1 MRALAEPATDSPTTS
16 EDRRLVATAVEA
28 SARTGAAGGPAVG
41 RWDAGEP
48 AADRTAARDT
58 AGTSGP
64 GGSAVD
70 VRAVTQAIRGHT
82 TLHDVSFSVAP
93 GEVVAIVGGSGA
105 GKTTLLETM
114 VGIRQPVAGEV
125 RIAGTHSRS
134 DVGYVPQD
142 DIIHRDLPLARTLRY
157 AAQLR
162 LPAATTSDE
171 VDRTVDETLVA
182 LDLAE
187 RATVRVGSLSGGQRK
202 RASIAVEM
210 LTRPAVFFLD
220 EPTSGLDPATAREVL
235 RLLRRLAGAGT
246 TIVLTTHSPTDI
258 DLCDRIVFLAR
269 DGYLA
274 FVGTPA
280 EARRHF
286 ATDDLTVAYERL
298 ALEDTPQT
306 WAQRFAAVREP
317 VEHHAIGPGG
327 DQHAGDVTAS
337 PIQVTTGARPQ
348 SLSRRQTG
356 GRPPESGAALRSP
369 TAGRAASVSGEPD
382 PGADRR
388 AGALRQW
395 VVLTRRSADL
405 LVRNRLTLA
414 VLVGSPAL
422 VIAMMAVLFRPGA
435 FDAAGTSAAEAT
447 QTVFWLAFAGFF
459 FGLTYGLL
467 QIVGEMPILRRERL
481 AGLHVTAYVGAKVA
495 VLTPVLVVVAGGMLA
510 VLRALDRLPSASGTV
525 YAALLITLTL
535 EALAAL
541 ALGLLASAAV
551 TDAAQ
556 ATLALPMLCFP
567 QVLFAGAIV
576 PVPDM
581 ASPGQAMSVGL
592 ANRWAFESLG
602 RALDLDQLVASLS
615 PSSAHHAAFAGSP
628 VEGWAVLVGFVGLL
642 LAATVAVLHR
652 RAPA

>member
-1 MRALAEPATDSPTTS
+1 MRSAADPTIDSI
-16 EDRRLVATAVEA
+16 
-28 SARTGAAGGPAVG
+28 
-41 RWDAGEP
+41 
-48 AADRTAARDT
+48 AADRWSTDAA
-58 AGTSGP
+58 
-64 GGSAVD
+64 VE
-70 VRAVTQAIRGHT
+70 VLEVTQITQGRT

-114 VGIRQPVAGEV
+114 VGIRPPAVGEV
-125 RIAGTHSRS
+125 RIAGAHGRS

-162 LPAATTSDE
+162 LPASTAPDMVE
-171 VDRTVDETLVA
+171 RTVDEALAA

-187 RATVRVGSLSGGQRK
+187 RKTVRVGSLSGGQRK
-202 RASIAVEM
+202 RASIAVEL

-246 TIVLTTHSPTDI
+246 SIVLTTHSPTDI

-286 ATDDLTVAYERL
+286 ETGDLTVAYERL
-298 ALEDTPQT
+298 ALEDTPET
-306 WAQRFAAVREP
+306 WARRFASVRRRSDG
-317 VEHHAIGPGG
+317 H
-327 DQHAGDVTAS
+327 DAGHVA
-337 PIQVTTGARPQ
+337 GAPTRVPQ
-348 SLSRRQTG
+348 
-356 GRPPESGAALRSP
+356 P
-369 TAGRAASVSGEPD
+369 SVSNQPD
-382 PGADRR
+382 PPDGHDPLAPSR
-388 AGALRQW
+388 AGPFRQW
-395 VVLTRRSADL
+395 AVLTRRSADL
-405 LVRNRLTLA
+405 LIRNRLTLA

-422 VIAMMAVLFRPGA
+422 VITMMAVLFRPGA
-435 FDAAGTSAAEAT
+435 FDAAATSPGEAT

-467 QIVGEMPILRRERL
+467 QIVGEMAILRRERL
-481 AGLHVTAYVGAKVA
+481 AGLHVTAYVGAKVT
-495 VLTPVLVVVAGGMLA
+495 VLTPVLVAVAGGMLA
-510 VLRALDRLPSASGTV
+510 VLRALDRLPSAGGSV
-525 YAALLITLTL
+525 YAALLVTLTL

-541 ALGLLASAAV
+541 ALGLLASASV

-581 ASPGQAMSVGL
+581 AGPGQVMSVGL

-602 RALDLDQLVASLS
+602 RALELDRLVVSLS
-615 PSSAHHAAFAGSP
+615 PASAHHAAFAGSP
-628 VEGWAVLVGFVGLL
+628 IEGWAVLAGFAGLL

>member
-1 MRALAEPATDSPTTS
+1 MRSAADPTI
-16 EDRRLVATAVEA
+16 D
-28 SARTGAAGGPAVG
+28 GI
-41 RWDAGEP
+41 
-48 AADRTAARDT
+48 AADRWSTDAAVEVLD
-58 AGTSGP
+58 
-64 GGSAVD
+64 
-70 VRAVTQAIRGHT
+70 VTQITQGRT

-114 VGIRQPVAGEV
+114 VGIRPPAAGEV
-125 RIAGTHSRS
+125 RIAGAHGRS

-162 LPAATTSDE
+162 LPASTAPDM
-171 VDRTVDETLVA
+171 VDRTVDEALAA

-187 RATVRVGSLSGGQRK
+187 RETVRVGSLSGGQRK

-286 ATDDLTVAYERL
+286 ETGDLTVAYERL
-298 ALEDTPQT
+298 ALEDTPET
-306 WAQRFAAVREP
+306 WAQRFASVRRSSDG
-317 VEHHAIGPGG
+317 H
-327 DQHAGDVTAS
+327 D
-337 PIQVTTGARPQ
+337 ARH
-348 SLSRRQTG
+348 
-356 GRPPESGAALRSP
+356 
-369 TAGRAASVSGEPD
+369 VSGESTRVPQQSVSNQPD
-382 PGADRR
+382 PPDGHDPLAPSR
-388 AGALRQW
+388 AGPLRQW
-395 VVLTRRSADL
+395 AVLTRRSADL
-405 LVRNRLTLA
+405 LIRNRLTLA

-422 VIAMMAVLFRPGA
+422 VITMMAVLFRPGA
-435 FDAAGTSAAEAT
+435 FDAAATSPGEAT

-467 QIVGEMPILRRERL
+467 QIVGEMAILRRERL
-481 AGLHVTAYVGAKVA
+481 AGLHVTAYVGAKVT
-495 VLTPVLVVVAGGMLA
+495 VLTPVLVAVAGGMLA
-510 VLRALDRLPSASGTV
+510 VLRALDRLPSAGGSV
-525 YAALLITLTL
+525 YAALLVTLTL

-541 ALGLLASAAV
+541 ALGLLASASV

-581 ASPGQAMSVGL
+581 AGPGQVMSVGL

-602 RALDLDQLVASLS
+602 RALELDRLVVSLS
-615 PSSAHHAAFAGSP
+615 PASAHHAAFAGSP
-628 VEGWAVLVGFVGLL
+628 IEGWAVLAGFAGLL

>member
-1 MRALAEPATDSPTTS
+1 MRTADPTTDSITAG
-16 EDRRLVATAVEA
+16 RGAGRAAVEV
-28 SARTGAAGGPAVG
+28 AG
-41 RWDAGEP
+41 
-48 AADRTAARDT
+48 
-58 AGTSGP
+58 
-64 GGSAVD
+64 
-70 VRAVTQAIRGHT
+70 VTQRVQGRT
-82 TLHDVSFSVAP
+82 TLHDISFSVAA

-105 GKTTLLETM
+105 GKTTLLEAM
-114 VGIRQPVAGEV
+114 IGVRPPAAGEV
-125 RIAGTHSRS
+125 RIAGAHDRA

-142 DIIHRDLPLARTLRY
+142 DIIHRDLPLVRTLRY

-162 LPAATTSDE
+162 LPASTPPEA
-171 VDRTVDETLVA
+171 VNRTVDETLAA

-187 RATVRVGSLSGGQRK
+187 RANVRVGSLSGGQRK
-202 RASIAVEM
+202 RASIAVEL

-274 FVGTPA
+274 FIGTPA

-286 ATDDLTVAYERL
+286 ATEDLTVAYERL
-298 ALEDTPQT
+298 ALEDTPET
-306 WAQRFAAVREP
+306 WAHRFASVRGRHDGP
-317 VEHHAIGPGG
+317 DARGGAIAAAPPAPQRPNQLGQR
-327 DQHAGDVTAS
+327 DQRARRRAS
-337 PIQVTTGARPQ
+337 P
-348 SLSRRQTG
+348 
-356 GRPPESGAALRSP
+356 
-369 TAGRAASVSGEPD
+369 
-382 PGADRR
+382 
-388 AGALRQW
+388 LRQW
-395 VVLTRRSADL
+395 AVLTRRSADL
-405 LVRNRLTLA
+405 LFRNRLTLA

-422 VIAMMAVLFRPGA
+422 VIGMMAVLFRPGA
-435 FDAAGTSAAEAT
+435 FDATTASSGEAT

-467 QIVGEMPILRRERL
+467 QIVGEMAILRRERL
-481 AGLHVTAYVGAKVA
+481 AGLHAGAYVAAKVA
-495 VLTPVLVVVAGGMLA
+495 VLTPVLLAVAGGMLA
-510 VLRALDRLPSASGTV
+510 VLRALDRLPPASGSV
-525 YAALLITLTL
+525 YAGLLVTLTL

-551 TDAAQ
+551 TNVAQ

-581 ASPGQAMSVGL
+581 AAPGRAMSVGL

-602 RALDLDQLVASLS
+602 RALDLDRLGAFGA
-615 PSSAHHAAFAGSP
+615 PSSAQDAAFGGSP
-628 VEGWAVLVGFVGLL
+628 VEGWIVLAGFVALL
-642 LAATVAVLHR
+642 LAATVAVLAR

>member
-1 MRALAEPATDSPTTS
+1 VRSADDQGIDPRPHGSDVVLSTADPTT
-16 EDRRLVATAVEA
+16 DRVATGRRSSDAAVEVLGV
-28 SARTGAAGGPAVG
+28 RQITQG
-41 RWDAGEP
+41 R
-48 AADRTAARDT
+48 
-58 AGTSGP
+58 
-64 GGSAVD
+64 
-70 VRAVTQAIRGHT
+70 T
-82 TLHDVSFSVAP
+82 TLRDVSFSVAP

-114 VGIRQPVAGEV
+114 VGIRQPAAGEV
-125 RIAGTHSRS
+125 RIAGAQGRS

-162 LPAATTSDE
+162 LPASTAPAA
-171 VDRTVDETLVA
+171 VDRIVDETLAA

-280 EARRHF
+280 EARQHF
-286 ATDDLTVAYERL
+286 ATGDLTVAYERL
-298 ALEDTPQT
+298 ALEDTPEA
-306 WAQRFAAVREP
+306 WAQRFTPIRRR
-317 VEHHAIGPGG
+317 GG
-327 DQHAGDVTAS
+327 HDARRV
-337 PIQVTTGARPQ
+337 TGAPTPAPVQ
-348 SLSRRQTG
+348 SV
-356 GRPPESGAALRSP
+356 PNP
-369 TAGRAASVSGEPD
+369 SGEPD
-382 PGADRR
+382 PLARRR
-388 AGALRQW
+388 AGPLRQW
-395 VVLTRRSADL
+395 AVLTRRNADL

-422 VIAMMAVLFRPGA
+422 VIGMMAVLFRPGA
-435 FDAAGTSAAEAT
+435 FATGATSAAEAT

-467 QIVGEMPILRRERL
+467 QIVGEMAILRRERM

-495 VLTPVLVVVAGGMLA
+495 VLTPVLLVVAGGMLA
-510 VLRALDRLPSASGTV
+510 VLRALDRLPSAGGGV
-525 YAALLITLTL
+525 YAALLVTLTL

-551 TDAAQ
+551 TDVAQ

-581 ASPGQAMSVGL
+581 ATPGQAMSLGL

-602 RALDLDQLVASLS
+602 RALDLDRLVAPLS
-615 PSSAHHAAFAGSP
+615 PSSAHQAAFTGSP
-628 VEGWAVLVGFVGLL
+628 VEGWAVLAGFAALL
-642 LAATVAVLHR
+642 LAATIAVLHR

>member
-1 MRALAEPATDSPTTS
+1 MRTATADPITDRLAEGRHSSDA
-16 EDRRLVATAVEA
+16 AVE
-28 SARTGAAGGPAVG
+28 VL
-41 RWDAGEP
+41 E
-48 AADRTAARDT
+48 
-58 AGTSGP
+58 
-64 GGSAVD
+64 
-70 VRAVTQAIRGHT
+70 VTQMTQGRT
-82 TLHDVSFSVAP
+82 TLHDVSFSVAT

-114 VGIRQPVAGEV
+114 VGIRRPAAGEV
-125 RIAGTHSRS
+125 RIAGALGRS

-162 LPAATTSDE
+162 LPADTPPGA
-171 VDRTVDETLVA
+171 VDRTVDETLAA

-187 RATVRVGSLSGGQRK
+187 RKTVRVGSLSGGQRK

-235 RLLRRLAGAGT
+235 RLLRRLAVGGA

-286 ATDDLTVAYERL
+286 ATGDLTVAYERL
-298 ALEDTPQT
+298 ALEDTPET
-306 WAQRFAAVREP
+306 WAQRFGSVRPRSDGHDGRHLSGTPTRVPEP
-317 VEHHAIGPGG
+317 SLPN
-327 DQHAGDVTAS
+327 
-337 PIQVTTGARPQ
+337 RP
-348 SLSRRQTG
+348 
-356 GRPPESGAALRSP
+356 GRPAHP
-369 TAGRAASVSGEPD
+369 GRRD
-382 PGADRR
+382 PLSQRR
-388 AGALRQW
+388 AGPLRQW
-395 VVLTRRSADL
+395 AVLTRRSADL

-422 VIAMMAVLFRPGA
+422 VITMMAVLFRPGA
-435 FDAAGTSAAEAT
+435 FDAAATSSGEAT

-467 QIVGEMPILRRERL
+467 QIVGEMAILRRERL
-481 AGLHVTAYVGAKVA
+481 AGLHLTAYVGAKVA
-495 VLTPVLVVVAGGMLA
+495 VLTPVLVVVAGGMLT
-510 VLRALDRLPSASGTV
+510 VLRALDRLPSTGGSV
-525 YAALLITLTL
+525 YAALLVTLTL

-581 ASPGQAMSVGL
+581 AGPGQVMSVGL

-602 RALDLDQLVASLS
+602 RALELDRLLAPLP

-628 VEGWAVLVGFVGLL
+628 VEGWVVLACFVGLL

>member
-1 MRALAEPATDSPTTS
+1 MSTTTVDSTTD
-16 EDRRLVATAVEA
+16 RLVTGCRSHDAAVE
-28 SARTGAAGGPAVG
+28 VI
-41 RWDAGEP
+41 
-48 AADRTAARDT
+48 
-58 AGTSGP
+58 
-64 GGSAVD
+64 D
-70 VRAVTQAIRGHT
+70 VVQVTQGRV

-105 GKTTLLETM
+105 GKSTLLETV
-114 VGIRQPVAGEV
+114 VGIRPPAAGEV
-125 RIAGTHSRS
+125 RIAGAAGRS

-162 LPAATTSDE
+162 LPAGTPPDVLDGAVE
-171 VDRTVDETLVA
+171 ETLA
-182 LDLAE
+182 ELDLAE

-202 RASIAVEM
+202 RASIAVEL

-235 RLLRRLAGAGT
+235 RLLRRLAGAGM

-258 DLCDRIVFLAR
+258 ELCDRVVFLAR
-269 DGYLA
+269 DGYLV

-286 ATDDLTVAYERL
+286 ATGDLAVAYERL
-298 ALEDTPQT
+298 ALEDTPET
-306 WAQRFAAVREP
+306 WAQRFASVRQRCE
-317 VEHHAIGPGG
+317 
-327 DQHAGDVTAS
+327 DQDARHVSEARA
-337 PIQVTTGARPQ
+337 QVPT
-348 SLSRRQTG
+348 RR
-356 GRPPESGAALRSP
+356 
-369 TAGRAASVSGEPD
+369 GRAEP
-382 PGADRR
+382 PAQRR
-388 AGALRQW
+388 AGPLRQW
-395 VVLTRRSADL
+395 AVLTRRSADL
-405 LVRNRLTLA
+405 MIRNRLTLA

-422 VIAMMAVLFRPGA
+422 VIAMMAVLFRPRA
-435 FDAAGTSAAEAT
+435 FDGGATPAGGPT

-467 QIVGEMPILRRERL
+467 QIVGEMAILRRERL

-495 VLTPVLVVVAGGMLA
+495 VLTPVLVVVAGGMLG
-510 VLRALDRLPSASGTV
+510 VLRVLDRLPSEGADV
-525 YAALLITLTL
+525 YAALLVTLTL

-541 ALGLLASAAV
+541 ALGLLASATV
-551 TDAAQ
+551 TDVAQ

-581 ASPGQAMSVGL
+581 TAPGRAMSVGL

-602 RALDLDQLVASLS
+602 RALDLDRLLS
-615 PSSAHHAAFAGSP
+615 PLTPSSTGHTAFTGSP
-628 VEGWAVLVGFVGLL
+628 VEGWVVLAGFVGLL
-642 LAATVAVLHR
+642 LGATVAVLHR

>member
-1 MRALAEPATDSPTTS
+1 MLTAAYPEA
-16 EDRRLVATAVEA
+16 DRVATCTRSSSAAVEVTEVA
-28 SARTGAAGGPAVG
+28 QITQG
-41 RWDAGEP
+41 R
-48 AADRTAARDT
+48 
-58 AGTSGP
+58 
-64 GGSAVD
+64 
-70 VRAVTQAIRGHT
+70 T
-82 TLHDVSFSVAP
+82 TLRDVTFSVGS

-114 VGIRQPVAGEV
+114 AGIRPPAAGEV
-125 RIAGTHSRS
+125 RIAGARERS

-162 LPAATTSDE
+162 LPASTAPE
-171 VDRTVDETLVA
+171 VVDRTVDETLAA

-235 RLLRRLAGAGT
+235 RLLRRLAAAGT
-246 TIVLTTHSPTDI
+246 TIVLTTHNPTDI

-286 ATDDLTVAYERL
+286 ATDDLAVAYERL
-298 ALEDTPQT
+298 AVEDTPEA
-306 WAQRFAAVREP
+306 WAQRFASIRRDHGLPGRWETGGPTPEP
-317 VEHHAIGPGG
+317 ARAEPAQP
-327 DQHAGDVTAS
+327 AS
-337 PIQVTTGARPQ
+337 PATH
-348 SLSRRQTG
+348 
-356 GRPPESGAALRSP
+356 
-369 TAGRAASVSGEPD
+369 
-382 PGADRR
+382 RR
-388 AGALRQW
+388 AGPLRQW

-422 VIAMMAVLFRPGA
+422 VISMMAVLFRPGA
-435 FDAAGTSAAEAT
+435 FDPAATSSAEAT

-467 QIVGEMPILRRERL
+467 QIVGEMAILRRERL

-495 VLTPVLVVVAGGMLA
+495 VLTPVLLVVAGGMLA
-510 VLRALDRLPSASGTV
+510 VLRALDRLPSVGGGV
-525 YAALLITLTL
+525 YAVLLVTLTL

-551 TDAAQ
+551 TDVAQ

-581 ASPGQAMSVGL
+581 AAPGRAMSVGL

-602 RALDLDQLVASLS
+602 RALELDRLVAPLS
-615 PSSAHHAAFAGSP
+615 PSSTHAAAFTGSP
-628 VEGWAVLVGFVGLL
+628 AQGWVVLAGFVALL
-642 LAATVAVLHR
+642 LAATVAVVHR

>member
-1 MRALAEPATDSPTTS
+1 MRTADPTTDSITAG
-16 EDRRLVATAVEA
+16 RGAGRAAVEV
-28 SARTGAAGGPAVG
+28 AG
-41 RWDAGEP
+41 
-48 AADRTAARDT
+48 
-58 AGTSGP
+58 
-64 GGSAVD
+64 
-70 VRAVTQAIRGHT
+70 VTQRVQGRT
-82 TLHDVSFSVAP
+82 TLHDISFSVAA

-105 GKTTLLETM
+105 GKTTLLEAM
-114 VGIRQPVAGEV
+114 IGVRPPAAGEV
-125 RIAGTHSRS
+125 RIAGAHDRA

-142 DIIHRDLPLARTLRY
+142 DIIHRDLPLVRTLRY

-162 LPAATTSDE
+162 LPASTPPEA
-171 VDRTVDETLVA
+171 VNRTVDETLAA

-187 RATVRVGSLSGGQRK
+187 RANVRVGSLSGGQRK
-202 RASIAVEM
+202 RASIAVEL

-274 FVGTPA
+274 FIGTPA

-286 ATDDLTVAYERL
+286 ATEDLTVAYERL
-298 ALEDTPQT
+298 ALEDTPET
-306 WAQRFAAVREP
+306 WAHRFASVRGR
-317 VEHHAIGPGG
+317 HDGSDARGG
-327 DQHAGDVTAS
+327 TIAAAPPAPQRPNQLGQRDQRARRRAS
-337 PIQVTTGARPQ
+337 P
-348 SLSRRQTG
+348 
-356 GRPPESGAALRSP
+356 
-369 TAGRAASVSGEPD
+369 
-382 PGADRR
+382 
-388 AGALRQW
+388 LRQW
-395 VVLTRRSADL
+395 AVLTRRSADL
-405 LVRNRLTLA
+405 LFRNRLTLA

-422 VIAMMAVLFRPGA
+422 VIGMMAVLFRPGA
-435 FDAAGTSAAEAT
+435 FDATTASSGEAT

-467 QIVGEMPILRRERL
+467 QIVGEMAILRRERL
-481 AGLHVTAYVGAKVA
+481 AGLHAGAYVAAKVA
-495 VLTPVLVVVAGGMLA
+495 VLTPVLLAVAGGMLA
-510 VLRALDRLPSASGTV
+510 VLRALDRLPPASGSV
-525 YAALLITLTL
+525 YAGLLVTLTL

-551 TDAAQ
+551 TNVAQ

-581 ASPGQAMSVGL
+581 AAPGRAMSVGL

-602 RALDLDQLVASLS
+602 RALDLDRLGAFGA
-615 PSSAHHAAFAGSP
+615 PSSAQDAAFGGSP
-628 VEGWAVLVGFVGLL
+628 VEGWIVLAGFVALL
-642 LAATVAVLHR
+642 LAATVAVLAR

>member
-1 MRALAEPATDSPTTS
+1 MRTADPTTDSITAG
-16 EDRRLVATAVEA
+16 RGAGRAAVEV
-28 SARTGAAGGPAVG
+28 AG
-41 RWDAGEP
+41 
-48 AADRTAARDT
+48 
-58 AGTSGP
+58 
-64 GGSAVD
+64 
-70 VRAVTQAIRGHT
+70 VTQRVQGRT
-82 TLHDVSFSVAP
+82 TLHDISFSVAA

-105 GKTTLLETM
+105 GKTTLLEAM
-114 VGIRQPVAGEV
+114 IGVRPPAAGEV
-125 RIAGTHSRS
+125 RIAGAHDRA

-142 DIIHRDLPLARTLRY
+142 DIIHRDLPLVRTLRY

-162 LPAATTSDE
+162 LPASTPPEA
-171 VDRTVDETLVA
+171 VNRTVDETLAA

-187 RATVRVGSLSGGQRK
+187 RANVRVGSLSGGQRK
-202 RASIAVEM
+202 RASIAVEL

-274 FVGTPA
+274 FIGTPA

-286 ATDDLTVAYERL
+286 ATEDLTVAYERL
-298 ALEDTPQT
+298 ALEDTPET
-306 WAQRFAAVREP
+306 WAHRFASVRGR
-317 VEHHAIGPGG
+317 HDGSDARGGAIAAAPPAPQRPNQLGQR
-327 DQHAGDVTAS
+327 DQRARRRAS
-337 PIQVTTGARPQ
+337 P
-348 SLSRRQTG
+348 
-356 GRPPESGAALRSP
+356 
-369 TAGRAASVSGEPD
+369 
-382 PGADRR
+382 
-388 AGALRQW
+388 LRQW
-395 VVLTRRSADL
+395 AVLTRRSADL
-405 LVRNRLTLA
+405 LFRNRLTLA

-422 VIAMMAVLFRPGA
+422 VIGMMAVLFRPGA
-435 FDAAGTSAAEAT
+435 FDATTASSGEAT

-467 QIVGEMPILRRERL
+467 QIVGEMAILRRERL
-481 AGLHVTAYVGAKVA
+481 AGLHAGAYVAAKVA
-495 VLTPVLVVVAGGMLA
+495 VLTPVLLAVAGGMLA
-510 VLRALDRLPSASGTV
+510 VLRALDRLPPASGSV
-525 YAALLITLTL
+525 YAGLLVTLTL

-551 TDAAQ
+551 TNVAQ

-581 ASPGQAMSVGL
+581 AAPGRAMSVGL

-602 RALDLDQLVASLS
+602 RALDLDRLGAFGA
-615 PSSAHHAAFAGSP
+615 PSSAQDAAFGGSP
-628 VEGWAVLVGFVGLL
+628 VEGWIVLAGFVALL
-642 LAATVAVLHR
+642 LAATVAVLAR

>member
-1 MRALAEPATDSPTTS
+1 MRSAADPTIDSI
-16 EDRRLVATAVEA
+16 
-28 SARTGAAGGPAVG
+28 
-41 RWDAGEP
+41 
-48 AADRTAARDT
+48 AADRWSTDAA
-58 AGTSGP
+58 
-64 GGSAVD
+64 VE
-70 VRAVTQAIRGHT
+70 VFEVTQITQGRT

-114 VGIRQPVAGEV
+114 VGIRPPAVGEV
-125 RIAGTHSRS
+125 RIAGAHGRS

-162 LPAATTSDE
+162 LPASTAPDM
-171 VDRTVDETLVA
+171 VDRTVDEALAA

-187 RATVRVGSLSGGQRK
+187 RETVRVGSLSGGQRK

-286 ATDDLTVAYERL
+286 ETGDLTFAYERL
-298 ALEDTPQT
+298 ALEDTPET
-306 WAQRFAAVREP
+306 WAQRFASFRRRSDG
-317 VEHHAIGPGG
+317 H
-327 DQHAGDVTAS
+327 D
-337 PIQVTTGARPQ
+337 AR
-348 SLSRRQTG
+348 LV
-356 GRPPESGAALRSP
+356 SGAP
-369 TAGRAASVSGEPD
+369 TRVPQPSVSNQPD
-382 PGADRR
+382 PPDGHDPLAPSR
-388 AGALRQW
+388 AGPFRQW
-395 VVLTRRSADL
+395 AVLTRRSADL
-405 LVRNRLTLA
+405 LIRNRLTLA

-422 VIAMMAVLFRPGA
+422 VITMMAVLFRPGA
-435 FDAAGTSAAEAT
+435 FDAAATSPGEAT

-467 QIVGEMPILRRERL
+467 QIVGEMAILRRERL
-481 AGLHVTAYVGAKVA
+481 AGLHLTAYVGAKVT
-495 VLTPVLVVVAGGMLA
+495 VLTPVLVAVAGGMLA
-510 VLRALDRLPSASGTV
+510 VLRALDRLPSAGGSV
-525 YAALLITLTL
+525 YAALLVTLTL

-541 ALGLLASAAV
+541 ALGLFASASV

-581 ASPGQAMSVGL
+581 AGPGQVMSVGL

-602 RALDLDQLVASLS
+602 RALELDRLVVSLS
-615 PSSAHHAAFAGSP
+615 PASAHHAAFAGSP
-628 VEGWAVLVGFVGLL
+628 IEGWAVLAGFAGLL

>member
-1 MRALAEPATDSPTTS
+1 M
-16 EDRRLVATAVEA
+16 
-28 SARTGAAGGPAVG
+28 
-41 RWDAGEP
+41 
-48 AADRTAARDT
+48 RTAADPTT
-58 AGTSGP
+58 ASVA
-64 GGSAVD
+64 GSRRSLGAAVD
-70 VRAVTQAIRGHT
+70 VLEVTQITHGRT

-114 VGIRQPVAGEV
+114 VGIRPPASGGV
-125 RIAGTHSRS
+125 RIAGARSRS

-162 LPAATTSDE
+162 LPADTPPDA
-171 VDRTVDETLVA
+171 VDRVVDETLA
-182 LDLAE
+182 SLDLAE
-187 RATVRVGSLSGGQRK
+187 RRTLRVGSLSGGQRK

-210 LTRPAVFFLD
+210 LTRPDVFFLD

-235 RLLRRLAGAGT
+235 GVLRRLAGAGT

-269 DGYLA
+269 HGYLA
-274 FVGTPA
+274 FVGTPG

-286 ATDDLTVAYERL
+286 ATGDLTVAYERL
-298 ALEDTPQT
+298 ALEETPEA
-306 WAQRFAAVREP
+306 WARRFAAVR
-317 VEHHAIGPGG
+317 
-327 DQHAGDVTAS
+327 
-337 PIQVTTGARPQ
+337 
-348 SLSRRQTG
+348 RR
-356 GRPPESGAALRSP
+356 RDDHRVRHVSGAAARVVDSSVQDRPRRPDRSG
-369 TAGRAASVSGEPD
+369 GRD
-382 PGADRR
+382 PLAHRR
-388 AGALRQW
+388 AGPLRQW
-395 VVLTRRSADL
+395 YVLTRRSADL

-422 VIAMMAVLFRPGA
+422 VITMMAVLFRPGA
-435 FDAAGTSAAEAT
+435 FDAAATSSAEAT

-467 QIVGEMPILRRERL
+467 QIVGEMAILRRERL
-481 AGLHVTAYVGAKVA
+481 AGLHLTAYVGAKVA
-495 VLTPVLVVVAGGMLA
+495 VLTPVLVVVAAGMLA
-510 VLRALDRLPSASGTV
+510 VLRSLDRLPSAGVSV
-525 YAALLITLTL
+525 YAALLVTLTL

-541 ALGLLASAAV
+541 ALGLLASASV
-551 TDAAQ
+551 TDASQ

-581 ASPGQAMSVGL
+581 AGPGQAMSLGL

-602 RALDLDQLVASLS
+602 RALELDRLVASRS
-615 PSSAHHAAFAGSP
+615 PSSSYQAAFTGSP
-628 VEGWAVLVGFVGLL
+628 VEGWAVLAGFTVLL
-642 LAATVAVLHR
+642 LVATVAVLRR

>member
-1 MRALAEPATDSPTTS
+1 MRSATDPTIDS
-16 EDRRLVATAVEA
+16 I
-28 SARTGAAGGPAVG
+28 
-41 RWDAGEP
+41 
-48 AADRTAARDT
+48 AADRWSSDAA
-58 AGTSGP
+58 
-64 GGSAVD
+64 VE
-70 VRAVTQAIRGHT
+70 VLEVTQITQGRI

-114 VGIRQPVAGEV
+114 VGIRPPAVGEV
-125 RIAGTHSRS
+125 RIAGAHGRS

-162 LPAATTSDE
+162 LPASTAPDM
-171 VDRTVDETLVA
+171 VDRTVDEALAA

-187 RATVRVGSLSGGQRK
+187 RETVRVGSLSGGQRK

-286 ATDDLTVAYERL
+286 ETGDLTVAYERL
-298 ALEDTPQT
+298 ALEDTPET
-306 WAQRFAAVREP
+306 WAERFASVRRRSDG
-317 VEHHAIGPGG
+317 H
-327 DQHAGDVTAS
+327 D
-337 PIQVTTGARPQ
+337 ARHV
-348 SLSRRQTG
+348 
-356 GRPPESGAALRSP
+356 SGAP
-369 TAGRAASVSGEPD
+369 TRVPQQSVSNQPD
-382 PGADRR
+382 PPDGHDPLAPSR
-388 AGALRQW
+388 AGPLRQW
-395 VVLTRRSADL
+395 AVLTRRSADL
-405 LVRNRLTLA
+405 LIRNRLTLA

-422 VIAMMAVLFRPGA
+422 VITMMAVLFRPGA
-435 FDAAGTSAAEAT
+435 FDAAATSPGEAT

-467 QIVGEMPILRRERL
+467 QIVGEMAILRRERL
-481 AGLHVTAYVGAKVA
+481 AGLHVTAYVGAKVT
-495 VLTPVLVVVAGGMLA
+495 VLTPVLVAVAGGMLA
-510 VLRALDRLPSASGTV
+510 VLRVLDRLPSAGGSV
-525 YAALLITLTL
+525 YAALLVTLTL

-541 ALGLLASAAV
+541 ALGLLASASV

-581 ASPGQAMSVGL
+581 AGPGQVMSIGL

-602 RALDLDQLVASLS
+602 RALELDRLVVSLS
-615 PSSAHHAAFAGSP
+615 PASAHHAAFAGSP
-628 VEGWAVLVGFVGLL
+628 IEGWAVLAGFAGLL

>member
-1 MRALAEPATDSPTTS
+1 MLTDANPTTHG
-16 EDRRLVATAVEA
+16 VATVRRSSGAAVEVFDVA
-28 SARTGAAGGPAVG
+28 QITQG
-41 RWDAGEP
+41 R
-48 AADRTAARDT
+48 
-58 AGTSGP
+58 
-64 GGSAVD
+64 
-70 VRAVTQAIRGHT
+70 T
-82 TLHDVSFSVAP
+82 TLRDVSFSVAP

-114 VGIRQPVAGEV
+114 VGIRQPTAGEV
-125 RIAGTHSRS
+125 RIAGAQGRS

-162 LPAATTSDE
+162 LPASTAPAA
-171 VDRTVDETLVA
+171 VDRIVDETLAA

-298 ALEDTPQT
+298 ALEDTPEA
-306 WAQRFAAVREP
+306 WAQRFTSIRRR
-317 VEHHAIGPGG
+317 GG
-327 DQHAGDVTAS
+327 HDARS
-337 PIQVTTGARPQ
+337 ITGAPTPAPEQ
-348 SLSRRQTG
+348 SMS
-356 GRPPESGAALRSP
+356 SP
-369 TAGRAASVSGEPD
+369 SGEPD
-382 PGADRR
+382 PLARRR
-388 AGALRQW
+388 AGPLRQW
-395 VVLTRRSADL
+395 AVLTRRNADL

-422 VIAMMAVLFRPGA
+422 VIGMMAVLFRPGA
-435 FDAAGTSAAEAT
+435 FATGATSAAEAT

-467 QIVGEMPILRRERL
+467 QIVGEMAILRRERM

-510 VLRALDRLPSASGTV
+510 VLRALDRLPAAGGDV
-525 YAALLITLTL
+525 YAALLVTLTL

-551 TDAAQ
+551 TDVAQ

-581 ASPGQAMSVGL
+581 AAPGQAMSLGL

-602 RALDLDQLVASLS
+602 RALDLDRLAAALPGS
-615 PSSAHHAAFAGSP
+615 PAHQAAFTGSP
-628 VEGWAVLVGFVGLL
+628 VAGWVVLAAFVGLL

>member
-1 MRALAEPATDSPTTS
+1 MRSAADPTI
-16 EDRRLVATAVEA
+16 D
-28 SARTGAAGGPAVG
+28 GI
-41 RWDAGEP
+41 
-48 AADRTAARDT
+48 AADRWSTDAA
-58 AGTSGP
+58 
-64 GGSAVD
+64 VE
-70 VRAVTQAIRGHT
+70 VLEVTQITQGRT

-114 VGIRQPVAGEV
+114 VGIRPPAVGEV
-125 RIAGTHSRS
+125 RIAGAHGQS

-162 LPAATTSDE
+162 LPATTAPHM
-171 VDRTVDETLVA
+171 VDRTVDEALAA
-182 LDLAE
+182 LDLADRE
-187 RATVRVGSLSGGQRK
+187 TVRVGSLSGGQRK

-220 EPTSGLDPATAREVL
+220 EPTSGLDPATARDVL

-286 ATDDLTVAYERL
+286 ETGDLTVAYERL
-298 ALEDTPQT
+298 ALEDTPET
-306 WAQRFAAVREP
+306 WAQRFA
-317 VEHHAIGPGG
+317 
-327 DQHAGDVTAS
+327 S
-337 PIQVTTGARPQ
+337 IQRRSDGHDARHV
-348 SLSRRQTG
+348 
-356 GRPPESGAALRSP
+356 SGAP
-369 TAGRAASVSGEPD
+369 TRVPQPSVSNQPD
-382 PGADRR
+382 PPDGHDPLAPSR
-388 AGALRQW
+388 AGPLRQW
-395 VVLTRRSADL
+395 AVLTRRSADL
-405 LVRNRLTLA
+405 LIRNRLTLA
-414 VLVGSPAL
+414 VLLGSPAL
-422 VIAMMAVLFRPGA
+422 VITMMAVLFRPGA
-435 FDAAGTSAAEAT
+435 FDAAATSPGEAT

-467 QIVGEMPILRRERL
+467 QIVGEMAILRRERL
-481 AGLHVTAYVGAKVA
+481 AGLHVTAYVGAKVT
-495 VLTPVLVVVAGGMLA
+495 VLTPVLVAVGGGMLA
-510 VLRALDRLPSASGTV
+510 VLRALDRLPSAGGSV
-525 YAALLITLTL
+525 YAALLVTLTL

-541 ALGLLASAAV
+541 ALGLLASASV

-581 ASPGQAMSVGL
+581 AGPGQVMSVGL

-602 RALDLDQLVASLS
+602 RALELDRVVVSLS
-615 PSSAHHAAFAGSP
+615 PASAHHAAFAGSP
-628 VEGWAVLVGFVGLL
+628 IEGWAVLAGFAGLL

>member
-1 MRALAEPATDSPTTS
+1 MLTATDPTTAG
-16 EDRRLVATAVEA
+16 VAVGPPP
-28 SARTGAAGGPAVG
+28 TGAAV
-41 RWDAGEP
+41 EVV
-48 AADRTAARDT
+48 
-58 AGTSGP
+58 S
-64 GGSAVD
+64 
-70 VRAVTQAIRGHT
+70 VTQVTQGRT

-114 VGIRQPVAGEV
+114 VGIRPPAAGEV
-125 RIAGTHSRS
+125 RTTGARGRS

-162 LPAATTSDE
+162 LPAGTAPDA
-171 VDRTVDETLVA
+171 VDRTVDEALA
-182 LDLAE
+182 SLDLAE

-246 TIVLTTHSPTDI
+246 TIVLTTHSPSDI

-269 DGYLA
+269 DGHLA

-286 ATDDLTVAYERL
+286 ATGDLTVAYERL
-298 ALEDTPQT
+298 ALEDTPEA
-306 WAQRFAAVREP
+306 WAERFASVRRRG
-317 VEHHAIGPGG
+317 HGH
-327 DQHAGDVTAS
+327 D
-337 PIQVTTGARPQ
+337 ARH
-348 SLSRRQTG
+348 L
-356 GRPPESGAALRSP
+356 
-369 TAGRAASVSGEPD
+369 RAAPTPVPD
-382 PGADRR
+382 PDGPVVPSAPSVPVVALAPDRPRRAAPPAHRR

-395 VVLTRRSADL
+395 AVLTRRSADL

-435 FDAAGTSAAEAT
+435 FDPAATSASEAT

-467 QIVGEMPILRRERL
+467 QIVGEMAILRRERL

-495 VLTPVLVVVAGGMLA
+495 VLTPVLLVVAGGMLA
-510 VLRALDRLPSASGTV
+510 VLRALDRLPSAGGSV
-525 YAALLITLTL
+525 YAALLVTLTL

-551 TDAAQ
+551 TDVAQ

-581 ASPGQAMSVGL
+581 AAPGRVMSVGL

-602 RALDLDQLVASLS
+602 RALDVDRLVAPLS
-615 PSSAHHAAFAGSP
+615 PPSAHHAAFTGSP
-628 VEGWAVLVGFVGLL
+628 VAGWIVLAGFVGLL
-642 LAATVAVLHR
+642 LAATIAVLHR

>member
-1 MRALAEPATDSPTTS
+1 MRTVADPTTDSS
-16 EDRRLVATAVEA
+16 AGGRRASGAAVEVRGV
-28 SARTGAAGGPAVG
+28 SQRTQG
-41 RWDAGEP
+41 R
-48 AADRTAARDT
+48 
-58 AGTSGP
+58 
-64 GGSAVD
+64 
-70 VRAVTQAIRGHT
+70 T
-82 TLHDVSFSVAP
+82 TLHDVSFSVAA

-114 VGIRQPVAGEV
+114 IGIRRPAAGEV
-125 RIAGTHSRS
+125 RIAGAHDRS
-134 DVGYVPQD
+134 DICYVPQD

-162 LPAATTSDE
+162 LPASTAPE
-171 VDRTVDETLVA
+171 VVDRTVDEVLA
-182 LDLAE
+182 AFDLAG
-187 RATVRVGSLSGGQRK
+187 RANVRVGSLSGGQRK

-286 ATDDLTVAYERL
+286 ATGDLTVAYERL
-298 ALEDTPQT
+298 ALEDTPEA
-306 WAQRFAAVREP
+306 WARRFAAVRRRGDGPEAR
-317 VEHHAIGPGG
+317 HASGVP
-327 DQHAGDVTAS
+327 S
-337 PIQVTTGARPQ
+337 
-348 SLSRRQTG
+348 
-356 GRPPESGAALRSP
+356 RPPR
-369 TAGRAASVSGEPD
+369 RD
-382 PGADRR
+382 PQARRR
-388 AGALRQW
+388 AGPLRQW
-395 VVLTRRSADL
+395 AVLTRRSADL
-405 LVRNRLTLA
+405 LVRNRLTLG

-435 FDAAGTSAAEAT
+435 FAAAAGSSGEAT

-467 QIVGEMPILRRERL
+467 QIVGEMAILRRERL

-495 VLTPVLVVVAGGMLA
+495 VLTPVLFVVAGGMLA
-510 VLRALDRLPSASGTV
+510 VLRALDRLPPATGSA
-525 YAALLITLTL
+525 YAGLLVTLTL

-551 TDAAQ
+551 TNVAQ

-581 ASPGQAMSVGL
+581 AGPGRAMSAGL

-602 RALDLDQLVASLS
+602 RALELDRLAAS
-615 PSSAHHAAFAGSP
+615 AQHAAFAGSP
-628 VEGWAVLVGFVGLL
+628 VEGWAVLAGFIVAL

>member
-1 MRALAEPATDSPTTS
+1 MLTDTEPTS
-16 EDRRLVATAVEA
+16 HAVASRRR
-28 SARTGAAGGPAVG
+28 SSGPAVEVFDVAQVTHG
-41 RWDAGEP
+41 R
-48 AADRTAARDT
+48 
-58 AGTSGP
+58 
-64 GGSAVD
+64 
-70 VRAVTQAIRGHT
+70 T
-82 TLHDVSFSVAP
+82 TLRDVSFSVAP
-93 GEVVAIVGGSGA
+93 GEVVAIVGGRGA

-114 VGIRQPVAGEV
+114 VGIRQPAAGEV
-125 RIAGTHSRS
+125 RIAGVTGRS

-162 LPAATTSDE
+162 LPASTTPAA
-171 VDRTVDETLVA
+171 VDRIVDETLAA

-210 LTRPAVFFLD
+210 LTRPTVFFLD

-235 RLLRRLAGAGT
+235 RLLRRLAAAGT

-280 EARRHF
+280 EARQHF

-298 ALEDTPQT
+298 ALEDTPEA
-306 WAQRFAAVREP
+306 WAQRFTSSRRGGGHEARHPSGAPPPGRAESVP
-317 VEHHAIGPGG
+317 NPAGGG
-327 DQHAGDVTAS
+327 D
-337 PIQVTTGARPQ
+337 P
-348 SLSRRQTG
+348 
-356 GRPPESGAALRSP
+356 
-369 TAGRAASVSGEPD
+369 RAQ
-382 PGADRR
+382 RR
-388 AGALRQW
+388 AGPLRQW
-395 VVLTRRSADL
+395 AVLTRRSADL

-414 VLVGSPAL
+414 VLIGSPVL
-422 VIAMMAVLFRPGA
+422 VIGMMAVLFRPGA
-435 FDAAGTSAAEAT
+435 FDARATSAAEAT

-467 QIVGEMPILRRERL
+467 QIVGEMAILRRERM

-495 VLTPVLVVVAGGMLA
+495 VLTPVLFVVAAGMLA
-510 VLRALDRLPSASGTV
+510 VLRALDRLPSAGGDV
-525 YAALLITLTL
+525 YAALLVTLTL

-551 TDAAQ
+551 TDVAQ

-581 ASPGQAMSVGL
+581 APPGRAMSVGL

-602 RALDLDQLVASLS
+602 RALELDRLAAAL
-615 PSSAHHAAFAGSP
+615 PGPSAHHAAFSGSP
-628 VEGWAVLVGFVGLL
+628 VAGWVVLAGFVGLL
-642 LAATVAVLHR
+642 LAATVGVLHR

>member
-1 MRALAEPATDSPTTS
+1 MPTATADPITDRLAEGRHSSGA
-16 EDRRLVATAVEA
+16 AVE
-28 SARTGAAGGPAVG
+28 VL
-41 RWDAGEP
+41 E
-48 AADRTAARDT
+48 
-58 AGTSGP
+58 
-64 GGSAVD
+64 
-70 VRAVTQAIRGHT
+70 VTQVTQVTQGRT
-82 TLHDVSFSVAP
+82 TLHDVSFSVAS

-114 VGIRQPVAGEV
+114 VGIRRPAAGEV
-125 RIAGTHSRS
+125 RIAGALGRS

-162 LPAATTSDE
+162 LPADTPPGA
-171 VDRTVDETLVA
+171 VDRTVDETLAA

-187 RATVRVGSLSGGQRK
+187 RKTVRVGSLSGGQRK

-235 RLLRRLAGAGT
+235 RLLRRLAVGGA

-280 EARRHF
+280 EARQHF
-286 ATDDLTVAYERL
+286 ATGDLTVAYERL
-298 ALEDTPQT
+298 ALEDTPAT
-306 WAQRFAAVREP
+306 WAQRFASVRPRSDGHDDRHLSGTPTRVPEP
-317 VEHHAIGPGG
+317 SLPNQPGQPAQPG
-327 DQHAGDVTAS
+327 RRD
-337 PIQVTTGARPQ
+337 P
-348 SLSRRQTG
+348 LSQ
-356 GRPPESGAALRSP
+356 
-369 TAGRAASVSGEPD
+369 
-382 PGADRR
+382 RR
-388 AGALRQW
+388 AGPLRQW
-395 VVLTRRSADL
+395 AVLTRRSADL

-422 VIAMMAVLFRPGA
+422 VITMMAVLFRPGA
-435 FDAAGTSAAEAT
+435 FDAAATSSGEAT

-467 QIVGEMPILRRERL
+467 QIVGEMAILRRERL
-481 AGLHVTAYVGAKVA
+481 AGLHLTAYVGAKVA
-495 VLTPVLVVVAGGMLA
+495 VLTPVLVVVAGGMLT
-510 VLRALDRLPSASGTV
+510 VLRALDRLPSTGGSV
-525 YAALLITLTL
+525 YAALLVTLTL

-581 ASPGQAMSVGL
+581 AGPGQVMSVGL

-602 RALDLDQLVASLS
+602 RALELDRLLAPLP

-628 VEGWAVLVGFVGLL
+628 VEGWAVLACFVGLL

>member
-1 MRALAEPATDSPTTS
+1 MHTAVDPTTGS
-16 EDRRLVATAVEA
+16 VADRHRPGGGAVE
-28 SARTGAAGGPAVG
+28 VV
-41 RWDAGEP
+41 E
-48 AADRTAARDT
+48 
-58 AGTSGP
+58 
-64 GGSAVD
+64 
-70 VRAVTQAIRGHT
+70 VTQITQGRP
-82 TLHDVSFSVAP
+82 TLRDISFSVAP

-114 VGIRQPVAGEV
+114 VGIRPPAAGEV
-125 RIAGTHSRS
+125 RVAGARRRS
-134 DVGYVPQD
+134 DIGYVPQD
-142 DIIHRDLPLARTLRY
+142 DIVHRDLPLARTLRY

-162 LPAATTSDE
+162 LPAGTAADT
-171 VDRTVDETLVA
+171 VDRIVDETLAA
-182 LDLAE
+182 LGLAE
-187 RATVRVGSLSGGQRK
+187 RRTVRVGALSGGQRK

-246 TIVLTTHSPTDI
+246 TIVLTTHSPSDI

-286 ATDDLTVAYERL
+286 ASDDLTTAYERL
-298 ALEDTPQT
+298 ALEGTPES
-306 WAQRFAAVREP
+306 WAQRFAAVRRRGDGEARHVSDAP
-317 VEHHAIGPGG
+317 THVQVLADPRPGP
-327 DQHAGDVTAS
+327 
-337 PIQVTTGARPQ
+337 
-348 SLSRRQTG
+348 
-356 GRPPESGAALRSP
+356 
-369 TAGRAASVSGEPD
+369 
-382 PGADRR
+382 
-388 AGALRQW
+388 LRQW
-395 VVLTRRSADL
+395 AVLTRRSADL

-422 VIAMMAVLFRPGA
+422 VITMMAVLFRPGA
-435 FDAAGTSAAEAT
+435 FDAAATSPGEAT

-467 QIVGEMPILRRERL
+467 QVVGEMAILRRERL
-481 AGLHVTAYVGAKVA
+481 AGLHLTAYVGSKVA
-495 VLTPVLVVVAGGMLA
+495 VLTPILLAVAGGMLA
-510 VLRALDRLPSASGTV
+510 VLRALDRLPGAGGGV
-525 YAALLITLTL
+525 YAALLVTLTL

-581 ASPGQAMSVGL
+581 AGPGRAMSLGL

-602 RALDLDQLVASLS
+602 RALDLDRLVVSLS
-615 PSSAHHAAFAGSP
+615 PSSAHDAAFSGSP
-628 VEGWAVLVGFVGLL
+628 VAGWAVLAGFVAVS
-642 LAATVAVLHR
+642 LAATVAVLQR
-652 RAPA
+652 RARSW

>member
-1 MRALAEPATDSPTTS
+1 MHAIADPTI
-16 EDRRLVATAVEA
+16 DCLVAGPDGSTAAVEVCHL
-28 SARTGAAGGPAVG
+28 SQRIQG
-41 RWDAGEP
+41 R
-48 AADRTAARDT
+48 
-58 AGTSGP
+58 
-64 GGSAVD
+64 
-70 VRAVTQAIRGHT
+70 T

-114 VGIRQPVAGEV
+114 IGIRPAAGGAV
-125 RIAGTHSRS
+125 RIAGAHDRS
-134 DVGYVPQD
+134 DISYVPQD

-162 LPAATTSDE
+162 LPAGTPVGV
-171 VDRTVDETLVA
+171 VDRTVDETLAA
-182 LDLAE
+182 LDLTA
-187 RATVRVGSLSGGQRK
+187 RANVRVGSLSGGQRK
-202 RASIAVEM
+202 RASIAVEL

-235 RLLRRLAGAGT
+235 RLLRRLAEDGT

-274 FVGTPA
+274 FVGSPA
-280 EARRHF
+280 EARQYF
-286 ATDDLTVAYERL
+286 ETTDLTVAYERL
-298 ALEDTPQT
+298 ALEDTPET

-317 VEHHAIGPGG
+317 A
-327 DQHAGDVTAS
+327 
-337 PIQVTTGARPQ
+337 
-348 SLSRRQTG
+348 
-356 GRPPESGAALRSP
+356 PPAPS
-369 TAGRAASVSGEPD
+369 RAAPRD
-382 PGADRR
+382 PVAPRR
-388 AGALRQW
+388 VGPLRQW
-395 VVLTRRSADL
+395 AVLTRRSADL
-405 LVRNRLTLA
+405 LFRNRLTLA

-435 FDAAGTSAAEAT
+435 FDSAAVTTGEAT

-467 QIVGEMPILRRERL
+467 QIVGEMAILRRERM
-481 AGLHVTAYVGAKVA
+481 AGLHATSYVGAKVA
-495 VLTPVLVVVAGGMLA
+495 VLTPVLLLVAVGMLA
-510 VLRALDRLPSASGTV
+510 VLRALDRLPAASGSV
-525 YAALLITLTL
+525 YAALLVTLVL
-535 EALAAL
+535 ESLAAL
-541 ALGLLASAAV
+541 ALGLLASASV
-551 TDAAQ
+551 TNAAQ

-581 ASPGQAMSVGL
+581 AGPGQVMSVGL

-602 RALDLDQLVASLS
+602 RALRLDQLVPLGSQ
-615 PSSAHHAAFAGSP
+615 HAAFTGTP
-628 VEGWAVLVGFVGLL
+628 VVGWTVLAAFTVAL
-642 LAATVAVLHR
+642 LAATVAVVAR

>member
-1 MRALAEPATDSPTTS
+1 MLTAIDPTTDSI
-16 EDRRLVATAVEA
+16 
-28 SARTGAAGGPAVG
+28 AAGQAV
-41 RWDAGEP
+41 
-48 AADRTAARDT
+48 
-58 AGTSGP
+58 SGI
-64 GGSAVD
+64 AVD
-70 VRAVTQAIRGHT
+70 VLRVTQRIQGRTA
-82 TLHDVSFSVAP
+82 LHDVSFSVAA

-114 VGIRQPVAGEV
+114 IGIRPPAAGEV
-125 RIAGTHSRS
+125 RIAGAHDRS
-134 DVGYVPQD
+134 DVRYVPQD

-162 LPAATTSDE
+162 LPASTPPE
-171 VDRTVDETLVA
+171 VVSRTVDETLAA

-187 RATVRVGSLSGGQRK
+187 RANVRVGSLSGGQRK
-202 RASIAVEM
+202 RASIAVEL

-220 EPTSGLDPATAREVL
+220 EPTSGLDPATARGVL
-235 RLLRRLAGAGT
+235 RLLRRLAEGGT

-286 ATDDLTVAYERL
+286 ATTDLTVAYERL
-298 ALEDTPQT
+298 ALEDTPER
-306 WAQRFAAVREP
+306 WAQRFAAVRGRSD
-317 VEHHAIGPGG
+317 GP
-327 DQHAGDVTAS
+327 D
-337 PIQVTTGARPQ
+337 ARYA
-348 SLSRRQTG
+348 
-356 GRPPESGAALRSP
+356 SGATAHPPLRSVP
-369 TAGRAASVSGEPD
+369 NQVGRRD
-382 PGADRR
+382 PLANRR
-388 AGALRQW
+388 AGPRRQW
-395 VVLTRRSADL
+395 AVLTRRSADL
-405 LVRNRLTLA
+405 LVRNRLTLG

-435 FDAAGTSAAEAT
+435 FDAAAVSTGEAT

-467 QIVGEMPILRRERL
+467 QIVGEMAILRRERL
-481 AGLHVTAYVGAKVA
+481 AGLDARAYVGAKVA
-495 VLTPVLVVVAGGMLA
+495 VLTPILVVVAGAMLA
-510 VLRALDRLPSASGTV
+510 VLRALDRLPRASGSV
-525 YAALLITLTL
+525 YAGLLVTLTL

-541 ALGLLASAAV
+541 ALGLLASASV
-551 TDAAQ
+551 TNVAQ

-581 ASPGQAMSVGL
+581 AGPGRAMSAGL

-602 RALDLDQLVASLS
+602 RALELDRLASFGT
-615 PSSAHHAAFAGSP
+615 PSSAQHAAFAGSP
-628 VEGWAVLVGFVGLL
+628 VEGCVVLAGFVALL
-642 LAATVAVLHR
+642 LAATVAVLAR

>member
-1 MRALAEPATDSPTTS
+1 VLSTADPTT
-16 EDRRLVATAVEA
+16 DRVATGRRSSGAAVEVL
-28 SARTGAAGGPAVG
+28 GVG
-41 RWDAGEP
+41 QI
-48 AADRTAARDT
+48 
-58 AGTSGP
+58 
-64 GGSAVD
+64 
-70 VRAVTQAIRGHT
+70 TQGRN
-82 TLHDVSFSVAP
+82 TLHDVTFSVAP

-105 GKTTLLETM
+105 GKTTVVETM
-114 VGIRQPVAGEV
+114 VGIRRPAAGEV
-125 RIAGTHSRS
+125 RIAGARGRS

-162 LPAATTSDE
+162 LAASTAPAA
-171 VDRTVDETLVA
+171 VDRIVDETLAA

-286 ATDDLTVAYERL
+286 ATGDLTVAYERL
-298 ALEDTPQT
+298 ALEDSPET
-306 WAQRFAAVREP
+306 WAQRFTSIQRR
-317 VEHHAIGPGG
+317 GG
-327 DQHAGDVTAS
+327 HE
-337 PIQVTTGARPQ
+337 ARCV
-348 SLSRRQTG
+348 
-356 GRPPESGAALRSP
+356 SGAP
-369 TAGRAASVSGEPD
+369 TPAPAQSVPNPSGEPD
-382 PGADRR
+382 PLAHRR
-388 AGALRQW
+388 AGPLRQW
-395 VVLTRRSADL
+395 AVLTRRNADL
-405 LVRNRLTLA
+405 LIRNRLTLA

-422 VIAMMAVLFRPGA
+422 VIGMMAVLFRPGA
-435 FDAAGTSAAEAT
+435 FDSGATSAAEAT

-467 QIVGEMPILRRERL
+467 QIVGEMAILRRERM

-495 VLTPVLVVVAGGMLA
+495 VLTPVLLVVAGGMLA
-510 VLRALDRLPSASGTV
+510 VLRALDRLPSAGGSV
-525 YAALLITLTL
+525 YAALLVTLTL

-551 TDAAQ
+551 TDVAQ

-581 ASPGQAMSVGL
+581 ATPGQAMSLGL

-602 RALDLDQLVASLS
+602 RALDLDRLVASLS
-615 PSSAHHAAFAGSP
+615 PSSAHQAAFTGSP
-628 VEGWAVLVGFVGLL
+628 VEGWAVLAGFVALL
-642 LAATVAVLHR
+642 LAATIAVLHR

>member
-1 MRALAEPATDSPTTS
+1 MHTATYPTTDSV
-16 EDRRLVATAVEA
+16 VAGPRSSGAAVE
-28 SARTGAAGGPAVG
+28 VL
-41 RWDAGEP
+41 E
-48 AADRTAARDT
+48 
-58 AGTSGP
+58 
-64 GGSAVD
+64 
-70 VRAVTQAIRGHT
+70 VTQITQGHT
-82 TLHDVSFSVAP
+82 TLHDVSFSVAT

-114 VGIRQPVAGEV
+114 VGIRRPAAGEV
-125 RIAGTHSRS
+125 RIAGAHARS

-162 LPAATTSDE
+162 LPAGTAPDA
-171 VDRTVDETLVA
+171 VDRTVDETLAA
-182 LDLAE
+182 LDLAGRE
-187 RATVRVGSLSGGQRK
+187 TVRVGSLSGGQRK

-235 RLLRRLAGAGT
+235 RLLRRLSGAGA
-246 TIVLTTHSPTDI
+246 TIVLTTHSPSDI

-286 ATDDLTVAYERL
+286 TTGDLTVAYERL
-298 ALEDTPQT
+298 ALEDTPET
-306 WAQRFAAVREP
+306 WAQRFASVRRRSD
-317 VEHHAIGPGG
+317 GN
-327 DQHAGDVTAS
+327 
-337 PIQVTTGARPQ
+337 GARHV
-348 SLSRRQTG
+348 
-356 GRPPESGAALRSP
+356 SGAP
-369 TAGRAASVSGEPD
+369 TRVPEPSVPNQLGQPARRVPLSHQ
-382 PGADRR
+382 R
-388 AGALRQW
+388 AGPLRQW
-395 VVLTRRSADL
+395 AVLTRRSADL

-422 VIAMMAVLFRPGA
+422 VITMMAVLFRPGA
-435 FDAAGTSAAEAT
+435 FDAAATSSDQAT

-467 QIVGEMPILRRERL
+467 QIVGEMAILRRERL
-481 AGLHVTAYVGAKVA
+481 AGLHLTAYVGSKVA
-495 VLTPVLVVVAGGMLA
+495 VLTPVLLVVAGGMLA
-510 VLRALDRLPSASGTV
+510 VLRALDRLPSAEGRV
-525 YAALLITLTL
+525 YAALLVTLTL

-581 ASPGQAMSVGL
+581 ADPGRAMSVGL

-602 RALDLDQLVASLS
+602 RALDLDRLLAPVT

-628 VEGWAVLVGFVGLL
+628 VEGWAVLACFVVLL
-642 LAATVAVLHR
+642 LGATVAVLHR

>member
-1 MRALAEPATDSPTTS
+1 M
-16 EDRRLVATAVEA
+16 
-28 SARTGAAGGPAVG
+28 
-41 RWDAGEP
+41 
-48 AADRTAARDT
+48 RTAAYPTPDS
-58 AGTSGP
+58 AATSRRSSGD
-64 GGSAVD
+64 AVE
-70 VRAVTQAIRGHT
+70 VRGVTQVTQGHT
-82 TLHDVSFSVAP
+82 TLHDISFSVAA

-105 GKTTLLETM
+105 GKTTLLETT
-114 VGIRQPVAGEV
+114 VGIRQPAAGEV
-125 RIAGTHSRS
+125 RIAGGHGRW

-162 LPAATTSDE
+162 LPAGTARDA
-171 VDRTVDETLVA
+171 VDRTVEETLAA
-182 LDLAE
+182 LDLAGRE
-187 RATVRVGSLSGGQRK
+187 NVRVGSLSGGQRK

-235 RLLRRLAGAGT
+235 RLLRRMAGGGA
-246 TIVLTTHSPTDI
+246 TIVLTTHSPSDI
-258 DLCDRIVFLAR
+258 ELCDRIVFLAR

-280 EARRHF
+280 EARQHF
-286 ATDDLTVAYERL
+286 ATGDLTVAYERL
-298 ALEDTPQT
+298 ALEDTPEA
-306 WAQRFAAVREP
+306 WAQRFASVRRRSNG
-317 VEHHAIGPGG
+317 H
-327 DQHAGDVTAS
+327 
-337 PIQVTTGARPQ
+337 GARQVAGTPTRERKP
-348 SLSRRQTG
+348 SVPN
-356 GRPPESGAALRSP
+356 RPGQL
-369 TAGRAASVSGEPD
+369 GRAGQRD
-382 PGADRR
+382 PLFHQR
-388 AGALRQW
+388 AGPLRQW
-395 VVLTRRSADL
+395 AVLTRRSADL

-414 VLVGSPAL
+414 VLIGSPAL
-422 VIAMMAVLFRPGA
+422 VITMMAVLFRPGA
-435 FDAAGTSAAEAT
+435 FDAAATSSDQAT

-467 QIVGEMPILRRERL
+467 QIVGEMAILRRERL
-481 AGLHVTAYVGAKVA
+481 AGLHVTAYLGAKVA
-495 VLTPVLVVVAGGMLA
+495 VLTPVLLVVAGGMLA
-510 VLRALDRLPSASGTV
+510 VLRTLDRLPSAGASV
-525 YAALLITLTL
+525 YAALLVTLTL

-581 ASPGQAMSVGL
+581 AGPGQVMSVGL

-602 RALDLDQLVASLS
+602 RALELDRLFGALP
-615 PSSAHHAAFAGSP
+615 PSSADHAAFAGSP
-628 VEGWAVLVGFVGLL
+628 VEGWAVLACFIGVL

-652 RAPA
+652 RAPAGPGAPRRPPRCVRS

>member
-1 MRALAEPATDSPTTS
+1 M
-16 EDRRLVATAVEA
+16 
-28 SARTGAAGGPAVG
+28 
-41 RWDAGEP
+41 
-48 AADRTAARDT
+48 RTAADPTT
-58 AGTSGP
+58 ASVAGSRRSSGA
-64 GGSAVD
+64 AVE
-70 VRAVTQAIRGHT
+70 VVEVTQVTQGRP

-114 VGIRQPVAGEV
+114 VGIRPPAGGEV
-125 RIAGTHSRS
+125 RIAGAHDRS

-142 DIIHRDLPLARTLRY
+142 DIVHRDLPLARTLRY

-162 LPAATTSDE
+162 LPAGTAADA
-171 VDRTVDETLVA
+171 VDRIVDETLAA
-182 LDLAE
+182 LGLTE

-202 RASIAVEM
+202 RASIAVEL

-246 TIVLTTHSPTDI
+246 TIVLTTHSPSDI

-280 EARRHF
+280 DARRHF
-286 ATDDLTVAYERL
+286 ATGDLTVAYERL
-298 ALEDTPQT
+298 ALEDTPQA
-306 WAQRFAAVREP
+306 WAQRFASVRRPSDARHVPGAPTP
-317 VEHHAIGPGG
+317 VPPPSVPG
-327 DQHAGDVTAS
+327 
-337 PIQVTTGARPQ
+337 RPG
-348 SLSRRQTG
+348 RG
-356 GRPPESGAALRSP
+356 GRPGPR
-369 TAGRAASVSGEPD
+369 D
-382 PGADRR
+382 PRADRR
-388 AGALRQW
+388 PGPLRQW
-395 VVLTRRSADL
+395 AVLTRRSADL
-405 LVRNRLTLA
+405 LLRNRLTLA

-422 VIAMMAVLFRPGA
+422 VITMMAVLFRPGA
-435 FDAAGTSAAEAT
+435 FDAAALSPGEAT

-467 QIVGEMPILRRERL
+467 QVVGEMAILRRERL
-481 AGLHVTAYVGAKVA
+481 AGLHLTAYVGSKVA
-495 VLTPVLVVVAGGMLA
+495 VLAPILLVVAGGMLA
-510 VLRALDRLPSASGTV
+510 VLRVLDRLPPAAGSV
-525 YAALLITLTL
+525 YVALLVTLVL

-581 ASPGQAMSVGL
+581 AGPGRAMSLWL

-602 RALDLDQLVASLS
+602 RALDLDHLALSLS
-615 PSSAHHAAFAGSP
+615 SSSPHHAAFAGSP
-628 VEGWAVLVGFVGLL
+628 VEGWAVLAGFVALP
-642 LAATVAVLHR
+642 LAATVAVLRR
-652 RAPA
+652 RAPGLRSLERRSEAAGFRPTGVAGATSAGRG

>member
-1 MRALAEPATDSPTTS
+1 MRTAADPTIDS
-16 EDRRLVATAVEA
+16 A
-28 SARTGAAGGPAVG
+28 AVG
-41 RWDAGEP
+41 RRASDATVEVLG
-48 AADRTAARDT
+48 
-58 AGTSGP
+58 
-64 GGSAVD
+64 
-70 VRAVTQAIRGHT
+70 VTQRTQGRT
-82 TLHDVSFSVAP
+82 TLHDVSFSVAA

-114 VGIRQPVAGEV
+114 IGIRPPAAGDV
-125 RIAGTHSRS
+125 RIAGAHDRS
-134 DVGYVPQD
+134 DVRYVPQD

-162 LPAATTSDE
+162 LPASTAPE
-171 VDRTVDETLVA
+171 ALNRTVDETLAA
-182 LDLAE
+182 LDLTE
-187 RATVRVGSLSGGQRK
+187 RANVRVGSLSGGQRK

-235 RLLRRLAGAGT
+235 RLLRRLAGTGT

-280 EARRHF
+280 EARQHF
-286 ATDDLTVAYERL
+286 ATGDLTVAYERL
-298 ALEDTPQT
+298 ALEDTPET
-306 WAQRFAAVREP
+306 WAQRFARVRR
-317 VEHHAIGPGG
+317 PGDG
-327 DQHAGDVTAS
+327 HD
-337 PIQVTTGARPQ
+337 ARH
-348 SLSRRQTG
+348 L
-356 GRPPESGAALRSP
+356 SGAPTQAPEPSRPNRSGRRDP
-369 TAGRAASVSGEPD
+369 LAPRPAGP
-382 PGADRR
+382 
-388 AGALRQW
+388 LRQW
-395 VVLTRRSADL
+395 AVLTRRSADL

-414 VLVGSPAL
+414 VLVGSPAV

-435 FDAAGTSAAEAT
+435 FDPAATSAGEAT

-467 QIVGEMPILRRERL
+467 QIVGEMAILRRERL

-495 VLTPVLVVVAGGMLA
+495 VLTPVLLVVAGGMLA
-510 VLRALDRLPSASGTV
+510 VLRALDRLPSADGGV
-525 YAALLITLTL
+525 YAALLVTLTL

-551 TDAAQ
+551 TDVAQ

-581 ASPGQAMSVGL
+581 ATPGQAMSLGL

-602 RALDLDQLVASLS
+602 RALDLDRLVASLS
-615 PSSAHHAAFAGSP
+615 PPSAHQAAFTGSP
-628 VEGWAVLVGFVGLL
+628 VEGWAVLAGFAALL
-642 LAATVAVLHR
+642 LAATIAVLHR